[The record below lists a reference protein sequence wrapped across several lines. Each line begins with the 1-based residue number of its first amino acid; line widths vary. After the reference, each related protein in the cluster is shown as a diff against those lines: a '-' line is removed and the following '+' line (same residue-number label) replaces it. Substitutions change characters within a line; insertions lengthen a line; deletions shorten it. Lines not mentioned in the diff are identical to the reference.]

1 MGTILG
7 EATIQELRE
16 GIRGSVIT
24 SADPRYDEVRAVWN
38 GMIDKR
44 PALIVQCSGVADVL
58 AAVQFARSQ
67 DLELAVRGGGH
78 SLPGFST
85 SDGGI
90 VIDLAPMKGIRVDP
104 DAQRVVAQGGV
115 TWRELDNETQAFGLA
130 VTGGLVS
137 STGIAGFALG
147 GGIGWLMR
155 KHGLTCDNLV
165 AADVVTADGRLVH
178 ASEQQNPELYWGLR
192 GGGGNF
198 GIVTSFEFRLHPV
211 GPTILAGPIFFPG
224 DQATQILRGYR
235 EYTATLPDAMTT
247 LVNLA
252 TAPPAPFLPADVHGK
267 KIVTVV
273 GVYAGSRDEGQKL
286 AAPLRQLGTP
296 ITDLLGPMPYAM
308 MQSLLDGLYTPGAR
322 NYFKAG
328 YLGGLSD
335 EAIETLVRFHGPSIS
350 PSSEIHIHH
359 LGGAVARVPDDATA
373 FGQRG
378 APYLLNIVARW
389 TDPGT
394 DDAHIAW
401 ARDLYAAAEPFSTGG
416 TYVNFLSAGDD
427 RVAAAYG
434 QDKYER
440 LARLKETWDPT
451 NVFRL
456 NQNIRPAGSVD
467 A

>member
-1 MGTILG
+1 VSPAIAGFRGPVLG
-7 EATIQELRE
+7 PGDA
-16 GIRGSVIT
+16 G
-24 SADPRYDEVRAVWN
+24 YDEARAIWN
-38 GMIDKR
+38 GAIDRR
-44 PALIVQCSGVADVL
+44 PALIARCTGTADVV
-58 AAVQFARSQ
+58 AAVRHAGERGL
-67 DLELAVRGGGH
+67 DLSVRGGGH
-78 SLPGFST
+78 HVAGHSLC
-85 SDGGI
+85 D
-90 VIDLAPMKGIRVDP
+90 
-104 DAQRVVAQGGV
+104 
-115 TWRELDNETQAFGLA
+115 
-130 VTGGLVS
+130 GGLVVDCS
-137 STGIAGFALG
+137 PMRGVLVDAGKRRAGVRAGVLWGELDAATQRCGLATTGGVVTHTGIAGLTLG

-359 LGGAVARVPDDATA
+359 LGGAVARVPDGATA

-394 DDAHIAW
+394 DDAQIAW